1 MFKLIDNAS
10 NMIIALYIIF
20 LLIDM
25 FKLAND
31 KTKCIQNR
39 LKAINNLLLCMI
51 VSILISR
58 K

>member
-1 MFKLIDNAS
+1 MFKLIDNVS

-51 VSILISR
+51 VAILIFR

>member
-10 NMIIALYIIF
+10 NMIISLYIMF

-31 KTKCIQNR
+31 KAEDIQNR

-51 VSILISR
+51 VAILIFR

>member
-10 NMIIALYIIF
+10 NMIITLYIMF

-31 KTKCIQNR
+31 KTEDIQNR

-51 VSILISR
+51 VSILIFR

>member
-10 NMIIALYIIF
+10 NMIITLYIMF

-31 KTKCIQNR
+31 KTEDIQNR

>member
-51 VSILISR
+51 VAILIFR

>member
-10 NMIIALYIIF
+10 NMIITLYIMF

-31 KTKCIQNR
+31 KTEDIQNR

-51 VSILISR
+51 VSILIFR
-58 K
+58 N